1 MYANPTE
8 KGQREYLAR
17 QGHLPERQR
26 QTTPL
31 AEEIRR
37 RAGMLY
43 GVQVPALWAAHLG
56 QCFST
61 TEQTIEISKH
71 EVLPLWLVSHMMEK
85 ITATS

>member
-1 MYANPTE
+1 
-8 KGQREYLAR
+8 
-17 QGHLPERQR
+17 
-26 QTTPL
+26 
-31 AEEIRR
+31 
-37 RAGMLY
+37 MLY

-71 EVLPLWLVSHMMEK
+71 EVLPLWLGIVSHMMEK